1 MLKSNFSS
9 WGGKTELLYY
19 LFELDAHSGDLTC
32 YIQSLRLKV
41 IRCGGDV
48 TMRLKVLFQEVKIF
62 LGVILLLVVLATLVG
77 CGAKHPPP
85 RPAIPGSVAESIVQ
99 TALSKTGRPYSRGG
113 TSPNVGFDC
122 SGLVVWVY
130 GKHGVEL
137 PRTARDQSRAG
148 SAVPYNQLQ
157 GGDLVFFRIS
167 SRGAYHVGIATGR
180 GTFIHSPKPGQR
192 VREVSLFD
200 RYWQQRFVGVRRV
213 L

>member
-1 MLKSNFSS
+1 MRNSAISMNASTASGFFA
-9 WGGKTELLYY
+9 LLV
-19 LFELDAHSGDLTC
+19 
-32 YIQSLRLKV
+32 RLK
-41 IRCGGDV
+41 IR
-48 TMRLKVLFQEVKIF
+48 TSLSR
-62 LGVILLLVVLATLVG
+62 LVVLLLPIAFLATLAG

-113 TSPNVGFDC
+113 ASPTVGFDC

-130 GKHGVEL
+130 GKHGVKL

-148 SAVPYNQLQ
+148 SSIPYNQLQ
-157 GGDLVFFRIS
+157 GGDLVFFRIG

-192 VREVSLFD
+192 VREESVFD
-200 RYWQQRFVGVRRV
+200 RYWQQRLIVVRRV